1 MFYMKDKIKVVGVG
15 EIATIIGGRQLKA
28 GTSYVVINKKRMI
41 VVGFLKALSLP
52 ADVKVVSTVSVDVQG
67 L

>member
-1 MFYMKDKIKVVGVG
+1 MTDKIKVIGVG
-15 EIATIIGGRQLKA
+15 ELANMVGRQELKA
-28 GTSYVVINKKRMI
+28 GTSYVIINKKRMI